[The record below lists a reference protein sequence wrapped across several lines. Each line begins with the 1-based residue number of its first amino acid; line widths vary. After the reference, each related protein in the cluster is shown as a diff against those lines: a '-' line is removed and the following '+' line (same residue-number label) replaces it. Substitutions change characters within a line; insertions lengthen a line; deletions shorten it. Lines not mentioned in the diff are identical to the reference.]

1 MILYCD
7 FRGRP
12 LLQAMITILLGIVAL
27 AAFVVLF
34 RLLWLSVRPKPVT
47 AIITLATV
55 ALVIALAAL
64 AATGRLHWLAA
75 AGAAILPFLR
85 RALGLTVRF
94 FPILG
99 RLFSAFR
106 QRRGTAGDGA
116 FSGARRG
123 AMSRDE
129 ALKVLGLG
137 ANASREEIIDAH
149 RRLMAK
155 NHPDK
160 GGSTYIAQQLNEA
173 KRTLLG

>member
-1 MILYCD
+1 MI
-7 FRGRP
+7 
-12 LLQAMITILLGIVAL
+12 AILLGIVAL
-27 AAFVVLF
+27 VAFVVLV
-34 RLLWLSVRPKPVT
+34 RLLWLSVRPKLAT
-47 AIITLATV
+47 TLITLATLALVV
-55 ALVIALAAL
+55 ALGLL

-85 RALGLTVRF
+85 RSFGLLFRF
-94 FPILG
+94 FPVFG

-106 QRRGTAGDGA
+106 QRRQAAGGGA
-116 FSGARRG
+116 SGGARRG
-123 AMSRDE
+123 SGMSRDE

-137 ANASREEIIDAH
+137 SNASRQDILEAH